1 MSDFVSQ
8 GGPQTLCHSC
18 GSDTMEP
25 VPGLEDL
32 GLVTSDCRPWD
43 GRRFLSWCPCCG
55 LVQKCV
61 DQDFHADCCRIYD
74 SYAVYHQS
82 GGQEQKTFGADG
94 AGVARSEH
102 LLRGL
107 QSHLPLPDS
116 GRLLDVGCGNGVLL
130 KSFGALN
137 PAWTLCGLDLDDR
150 SREVVKAL
158 PGVEDFYCCD
168 LMEVPGSFDMVS
180 MMHCLEHVLAP
191 VEFLRKTARL
201 LEPGGLLLVEVPDF
215 ATNPFDLA
223 IADHCTHFTP
233 ETLEDVAWRAGFEP
247 LLLER
252 GLVGKELTLLA
263 RLVTETDDT
272 CRFTDSRDVA
282 ARALS
287 WLGSTLATA
296 RAIPSGELGIF
307 GTSIAGVWLFNCL
320 EGKTAFFVDEDVS
333 RVGHVLFDL
342 PVVSPEELRPGQ
354 TVFLSFPPH
363 IAKVIAAR
371 MAESPARFVL
381 PPDM

>member
-1 MSDFVSQ
+1 
-8 GGPQTLCHSC
+8 
-18 GSDTMEP
+18 
-25 VPGLEDL
+25 
-32 GLVTSDCRPWD
+32 
-43 GRRFLSWCPCCG
+43 
-55 LVQKCV
+55 V

-168 LMEVPGSFDMVS
+168 LMEVPGSFDVVS

-233 ETLEDVAWRAGFEP
+233 ETLKGVARRAGFEP
-247 LLLER
+247 VLLER
-252 GLVGKELTLLA
+252 GLVSKELTLLA
-263 RLVTETDDT
+263 RLTSAPNPT
-272 CRFTDSRDVA
+272 CKMTDSRKEALRALDWMTRTLRVA
-282 ARALS
+282 AE
-287 WLGSTLATA
+287 
-296 RAIPSGELGIF
+296 IPPQELGIF

-320 EGKTAFFVDEDVS
+320 GRKAEFFVDEDQS
-333 RVGHVLFDL
+333 RVGHPLFGL
-342 PVVSPEELRPGQ
+342 PVVSPSQLQSGQ
-354 TVFLSFPPH
+354 TVFLSFPPA
-363 IAKVIAAR
+363 IAKSIAAR
-371 MAESPARFVL
+371 MADSPARLVL
-381 PPDM
+381 PPER